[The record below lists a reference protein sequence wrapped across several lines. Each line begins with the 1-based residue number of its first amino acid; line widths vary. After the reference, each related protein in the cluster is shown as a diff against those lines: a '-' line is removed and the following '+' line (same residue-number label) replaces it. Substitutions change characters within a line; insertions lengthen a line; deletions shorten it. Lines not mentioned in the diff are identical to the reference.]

1 MSASGFKNQCSR
13 PRFEPVLLASD
24 DACNLQVSDVWEC
37 TWAMLLCCSCLV
49 HFSCFP
55 VLSDEREVSSQAV
68 KSTPQDKREKGYL
81 CATKILHHVRK
92 GIISGKQEGCSENEG
107 TLGISA
113 LAAKMKVRWGIQLL
127 QWKWKYAW
135 EVNSCSENEGTLGN
149 STLAVKMKVRLGI
162 QLLQRKWR
170 YAWELNSIS
179 FSQRIQMASRS

>member
-1 MSASGFKNQCSR
+1 
-13 PRFEPVLLASD
+13 
-24 DACNLQVSDVWEC
+24 
-37 TWAMLLCCSCLV
+37 MLLCCSCLV

-68 KSTPQDKREKGYL
+68 KSTPQDKREKGHL

-127 QWKWKYAW
+127 Q
-135 EVNSCSENEGTLGN
+135 
-149 STLAVKMKVRLGI
+149 
-162 QLLQRKWR
+162 
-170 YAWELNSIS
+170 
-179 FSQRIQMASRS
+179 